1 VPKELI
7 SRFVKLCPTCQVR
20 RGGGRA
26 STQESE
32 KSPED
37 YTHSPE
43 TRSPES
49 RRSSLA
55 MTRYLGPSNSPVSM
69 GFSANLQHQNRW
81 MTPLQPEETKYAQS
95 ESFANTVLGNYG
107 VQDSRPIS
115 SSTTV
120 NGRILDHTSF
130 PSVNTQMTSTGFP
143 SSNVR
148 STSNWQPSPPGYGV
162 KQEPHYS

>member
-7 SRFVKLCPTCQVR
+7 SRFVKICPTCQVR
-20 RGGGRA
+20 RGAGRA

-32 KSPED
+32 KSPDE
-37 YTHSPE
+37 YAHSPG
-43 TRSPES
+43 TASPES

-55 MTRYLGPSNSPVSM
+55 MTRNMASASSPVLM

-95 ESFANTVLGNYG
+95 DSSASTVLGNYS
-107 VQDSRPIS
+107 VQDSRPLPS
-115 SSTTV
+115 SSTL
-120 NGRILDHTSF
+120 NSRNLDHMAF

-148 STSNWQPSPPGYGV
+148 STSSWQSSPPGYGV
-162 KQEPHYS
+162 KQEPHYN